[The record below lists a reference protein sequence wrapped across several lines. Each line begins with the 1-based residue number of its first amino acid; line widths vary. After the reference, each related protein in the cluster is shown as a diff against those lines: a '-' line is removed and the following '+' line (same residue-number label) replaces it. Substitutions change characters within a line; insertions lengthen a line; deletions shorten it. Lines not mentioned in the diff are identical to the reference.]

1 MNEIGKL
8 KEEYI
13 ALKKQIEELY
23 DKQIKLYKDMI
34 VDEVLVEQRKDEYE
48 ELKKKIEDLRNKQ
61 FNLYKN
67 MIAEESRSYKHI

>member
-13 ALKKQIEELY
+13 VLKKKIEELY
-23 DKQIKLYKDMI
+23 D
-34 VDEVLVEQRKDEYE
+34 
-48 ELKKKIEDLRNKQ
+48 KQ

-67 MIAEESRSYKHI
+67 MIAEEGSSYKHI